1 MTLKI
6 PAVLWDR
13 LYVAGLL
20 RRYWAVLPNGT
31 PAYTGARF
39 ERLTGGGDQPE
50 VANHFTPADFIA
62 VDTLSVDVPVRAVLH
77 VLEPTGPNPY
87 SRLLSQIPVDLEL
100 AAAEERHVAKDSPAW
115 NLWQSLR
122 DVDGIGSV
130 GAGKLLARKRP
141 RLLPIYDS
149 VIKKVFERPSTDLSF
164 WSDVR
169 RALRADGRMLVAH
182 LEDVRGLAGLGEDI
196 GVLRVLD
203 TAAWL
208 HGRDEQLQ
216 LRGSFRAARR

>member
-6 PAVLWDR
+6 PAVLWNR
-13 LYVAGLL
+13 RYVAGLL
-20 RRYWAVLPNGT
+20 RRYWALLPNGA

-39 ERLTGGGDQPE
+39 ERLTGGGDRPQ

-62 VDTLSVDVPVRAVLH
+62 VATLSVDVPVRAVLR
-77 VLEPTGPNPY
+77 VLEPSGCNPY
-87 SRLLSQIPVDLEL
+87 SCLLSQIPMDLEL

-122 DVDGIGSV
+122 DIDGIGSI

-141 RLLPIYDS
+141 RLLPVYDS

-169 RALRADGRMLVAH
+169 HSLRADHGILVAH
-182 LEDVRGLAGLGEDI
+182 LEDVRGLAGVGEDI
-196 GVLRVLD
+196 GILRILD

-208 HGRDEQLQ
+208 HGRNEHL
-216 LRGSFRAARR
+216 

>member
-13 LYVAGLL
+13 QYVAGLL
-20 RRYWAVLPNGT
+20 RRYWGVLPNGG
-31 PAYTGARF
+31 PAYSGARF
-39 ERLTGGGDQPE
+39 ERLTGGGDQAG
-50 VANHFTPADFIA
+50 VANYFTPADFIA
-62 VDTLSVDVPVRAVLH
+62 VATLSVDVPVRAVLH
-77 VLEPTGPNPY
+77 VLEPMGSNPY

-100 AAAEERHVAKDSPAW
+100 VAAEEQHIAKDSPAW
-115 NLWQSLR
+115 NLWQILR

-141 RLLPIYDS
+141 RLLPVYDS
-149 VIKKVFERPSTDLSF
+149 LIKKVFERPSTDLSF

-169 RALRADGRMLVAH
+169 HALRADDRMLVAH
-182 LEDVRGLAGLGEDI
+182 LEEARSVAGIGEEI
-196 GVLRVLD
+196 SVLRVLD

-208 HGRDEQLQ
+208 HGKDEKL
-216 LRGSFRAARR
+216 

>member
-6 PAVLWDR
+6 PAALWDR
-13 LYVAGLL
+13 QYVAGLL
-20 RRYWAVLPNGT
+20 RRYWAILPNGA

-39 ERLTGGGDQPE
+39 ERLTGGGDQSE
-50 VANHFTPADFIA
+50 VANDFTPADFIA
-62 VDTLSVDVPVRAVLH
+62 VATLGVNLPVRAVLH
-77 VLEPTGPNPY
+77 VLEPTGRNPY
-87 SRLLSQIPVDLEL
+87 SRLLSQIPVDIEL
-100 AAAEERHVAKDSPAW
+100 AEAEERQVAKDSPAW
-115 NLWQSLR
+115 DLWRSLR
-122 DVDGIGSV
+122 DVDGIGPV

-141 RLLPIYDS
+141 RLLPVYDS

-169 RALRADGRMLVAH
+169 HALRADGRMLVAH
-182 LEDVRGLAGLGEDI
+182 LEDVRSLAGIGEDI

-208 HGRDEQLQ
+208 HGKDKHL
-216 LRGSFRAARR
+216 

>member
-6 PAVLWDR
+6 PAALWDR
-13 LYVAGLL
+13 QYVVGLL
-20 RRYWAVLPNGT
+20 RRYWAVLPNGA

-39 ERLTGGGDQPE
+39 ERFTGGGDRPE
-50 VANHFTPADFIA
+50 VANHFTPSDFVA
-62 VDTLSVDVPVRAVLH
+62 VATLSVDVPVRAVLH
-77 VLEPTGPNPY
+77 VLEPTDRNPY
-87 SRLLSQIPVDLEL
+87 SRLLSQIPVGLEL

-141 RLLPIYDS
+141 RLLPVYDS
-149 VIKKVFERPSTDLSF
+149 VIKKVFERPATDLSF
-164 WSDVR
+164 WSDTR
-169 RALRADGRMLVAH
+169 RALRADDHMLVAH
-182 LEDVRGLAGLGEDI
+182 LEDVRGLADLGEDI

-208 HGRDEQLQ
+208 HGRDEQL
-216 LRGSFRAARR
+216 

>member
-6 PAVLWDR
+6 PAILWDR
-13 LYVAGLL
+13 QYVAGLL
-20 RRYWAVLPNGT
+20 RRYWALLPDGS

-62 VDTLSVDVPVRAVLH
+62 VATLSVDVPVRAVLH
-77 VLEPTGPNPY
+77 VLEPTGCNPY
-87 SRLLSQIPVDLEL
+87 SRLLSQIPVGLEL
-100 AAAEERHVAKDSPAW
+100 AAAEERHIAKDSPAW
-115 NLWQSLR
+115 NLWQRLR

-130 GAGKLLARKRP
+130 GAGKLVARKRP
-141 RLLPIYDS
+141 RLLPVYDS
-149 VIKKVFERPSTDLSF
+149 VVKKVFERPSTDLSF

-169 RALRADGRMLVAH
+169 HALRADDRMLVAH
-182 LEDVRGLAGLGEDI
+182 LEDVRGLAGISEDI
-196 GVLRVLD
+196 GVLRILD

-208 HGRDEQLQ
+208 HGRDEHL
-216 LRGSFRAARR
+216 

>member
-6 PAVLWDR
+6 PATLWDR
-13 LYVAGLL
+13 QYVAGLL
-20 RRYWAVLPNGT
+20 RRYWAVLPNGA

-39 ERLTGGGDQPE
+39 ERLSGGGDQPE

-62 VDTLSVDVPVRAVLH
+62 VATLSVDVPVRAVLH
-77 VLEPTGPNPY
+77 VLEQTGRNRY

-100 AAAEERHVAKDSPAW
+100 AAAEDRHVAKDSPAW

-141 RLLPIYDS
+141 RLLPVYDS
-149 VIKKVFERPSTDLSF
+149 VIKKVFERPPTDLSF

-169 RALRADGRMLVAH
+169 RALRADDRMLVAH
-182 LEDVRGLAGLGEDI
+182 LEDVRGLAGIGEDI

-208 HGRDEQLQ
+208 HGRDEQL
-216 LRGSFRAARR
+216 S

>member
-13 LYVAGLL
+13 HHVAGLL
-20 RRYWAVLPNGT
+20 RRYWAVPPNGA

-50 VANHFTPADFIA
+50 VANHFTSADFIA
-62 VDTLSVDVPVRAVLH
+62 VATLSVDVPVRAVLH
-77 VLEPTGPNPY
+77 VLEPAGRNSY
-87 SRLLSQIPVDLEL
+87 SRLLAQIPVDLEL
-100 AAAEERHVAKDSPAW
+100 AAAEDRHVAKDSPAW
-115 NLWQSLR
+115 NLWQTLR

-130 GAGKLLARKRP
+130 AAGKLLARKRP
-141 RLLPIYDS
+141 RLLPVYDS
-149 VIKKVFERPSTDLSF
+149 VIKKVFERPPTDLSF

-169 RALRADGRMLVAH
+169 RALRADDRMLVAH
-182 LEDVRGLAGLGEDI
+182 LEDVRGLAGIGEDI

-208 HGRDEQLQ
+208 HGQDEQL
-216 LRGSFRAARR
+216 S

>member
-6 PAVLWDR
+6 PAVLWNR
-13 LYVAGLL
+13 QYVAGLL
-20 RRYWAVLPNGT
+20 RRYWALLPDGS

-62 VDTLSVDVPVRAVLH
+62 VATLSVDVPVRAVLH
-77 VLEPTGPNPY
+77 VLEPTGRNPY

-100 AAAEERHVAKDSPAW
+100 AAAEERHVTKDSPVW

-122 DVDGIGSV
+122 DVNGIGSV

-141 RLLPIYDS
+141 RLLPVYDS
-149 VIKKVFERPSTDLSF
+149 VIKKVFERPSTDLIF
-164 WSDVR
+164 WSDMR
-169 RALRADGRMLVAH
+169 RALRADDRMLVAH
-182 LEDVRGLAGLGEDI
+182 LEDVRDLAGIGEDI
-196 GVLRVLD
+196 GVLRILD

-208 HGRDEQLQ
+208 HGRDEHL
-216 LRGSFRAARR
+216 